1 MIFDRKFRA
10 RHRFILG
17 ESGVHY
23 AASLI
28 DPHVQGR
35 GLSTEQTLKGE
46 LEKEWNSFEI
56 PSWNAFKTKKA
67 FLKFKDGLWIVS
79 KMFIYFEKIYCST
92 PFMFPYR
99 RTLLARLF
107 W

>member
-1 MIFDRKFRA
+1 MAIIPMALESIQANLIGEGKLISNEMIFDRKFRA

-46 LEKEWNSFEI
+46 LEKE
-56 PSWNAFKTKKA
+56 
-67 FLKFKDGLWIVS
+67 
-79 KMFIYFEKIYCST
+79 
-92 PFMFPYR
+92 
-99 RTLLARLF
+99 
-107 W
+107 

>member
-1 MIFDRKFRA
+1 MAIIPMALESIQANLIGEGKLISAADEMIFDRKFRA

-46 LEKEWNSFEI
+46 LEKE
-56 PSWNAFKTKKA
+56 
-67 FLKFKDGLWIVS
+67 
-79 KMFIYFEKIYCST
+79 
-92 PFMFPYR
+92 
-99 RTLLARLF
+99 
-107 W
+107 